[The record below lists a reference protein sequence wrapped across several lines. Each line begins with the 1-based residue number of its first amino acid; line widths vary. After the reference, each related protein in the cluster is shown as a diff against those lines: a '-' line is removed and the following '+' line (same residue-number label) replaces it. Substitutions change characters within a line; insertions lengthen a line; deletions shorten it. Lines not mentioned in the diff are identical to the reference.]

1 MLDSKKIREKVSAL
15 DTKRI
20 KCYTVRKGSA

>member
-1 MLDSKKIREKVSAL
+1 MLDPKKIREKVSSL

>member
-1 MLDSKKIREKVSAL
+1 MLDPKKIREKVSAL

-20 KCYTVRKGSA
+20 KCYTVRTGFA